1 MHVAEPVRS
10 SSLGMAPLPPL
21 PKGYRRAWESR
32 LRLIRPRDTGV
43 QVEHRLEEGDVAT
56 AIVRIARE
64 VPCELI
70 VMSGRQRTWLRGR
83 LRGSITE
90 EVERGA
96 PCPVLRLHPQR
107 QTDVTESTG
116 GESRYKAILHPT
128 DFSQP
133 ARLGFELA
141 HVLAAESGSE
151 LIVAH
156 VAPASALDGE
166 KGNRDEIEAALRRMA
181 RSDPTVRGRWMLRT
195 GDATAEILW
204 MARQGWCDMIVMGTR
219 DRGGLGRVFGR
230 SIAAQVRWDSHC
242 PVATVKLPHDRSAD
256 RQWRRKGDVPSNRD
270 RPERQDEPGPSGPD
284 RAASATPAEW
294 MSA

>member
-1 MHVAEPVRS
+1 
-10 SSLGMAPLPPL
+10 
-21 PKGYRRAWESR
+21 
-32 LRLIRPRDTGV
+32 V

-56 AIVRIARE
+56 AIVRVARE
-64 VPCELI
+64 VPCDLI

-107 QTDVTESTG
+107 QTDVTESAS

-133 ARLGFELA
+133 ARLSLDLA
-141 HVLAAESGSE
+141 LVLAAESGSD

-156 VAPASALDGE
+156 VASPSTVE
-166 KGNRDEIEAALRRMA
+166 RERGNRDEIEAALRRMVG
-181 RSDPTVRGRWMLRT
+181 SDPTGRARWMLLT
-195 GDATAEILW
+195 GDPTTEILW
-204 MARQGWCDMIVMGTR
+204 IAREGWCDMIVMGTR
-219 DRGGLGRVFGR
+219 DRGGLRRVFGR
-230 SIAAQVRWDSHC
+230 NIAAQVRWNSPC

-256 RQWRRKGDVPSNRD
+256 RQWRRKGDVASNGD
-270 RPERQDEPGPSGPD
+270 RPERRDEPGATGPG
-284 RAASATPAEW
+284 RAASATPAQW